1 MRNLVA
7 KYAQR
12 SGAGKHKR
20 KDKDK
25 GDTLMRCAACNEI
38 LTDYESSVR
47 SVFSREYVSLCKH
60 CLGTI
65 KTDCV
70 AVGNI
75 NLMSD
80 LDDIGEADS
89 EAENGL
95 ADDSDPFGADS
106 YNDRYYDR

>member
-1 MRNLVA
+1 
-7 KYAQR
+7 
-12 SGAGKHKR
+12 
-20 KDKDK
+20 
-25 GDTLMRCAACNEI
+25 MRCRACNEI

-47 SVFSREYVSLCKH
+47 SVFSREYVSLCKW

-80 LDDIGEADS
+80 LDDIGEAVD
-89 EAENGL
+89 EAEKGL
-95 ADDSDPFGADS
+95 DDDSDPFAADG

>member
-1 MRNLVA
+1 
-7 KYAQR
+7 
-12 SGAGKHKR
+12 
-20 KDKDK
+20 
-25 GDTLMRCAACNEI
+25 MRCRACNEA

-47 SVFSREYVSLCKH
+47 SVFSREYVNLCKW

-80 LDDIGEADS
+80 LDDIGEADR

-95 ADDSDPFGADS
+95 NGDFPDDDYYMDIR
-106 YNDRYYDR
+106 NDR